1 MSESLDPELA
11 RALQEPA
18 RLVRADPAL
27 LDLVRDAG
35 SPAQAELLKQ
45 SSDATTPGDRYAAAA
60 MLAALFHD
68 RGPLD
73 QAARGYGGA
82 PPRELV
88 ALTEVHALRPAL
100 RESLSSPILTGLL
113 EWATKPDPAAPP
125 LELAMAARDLEL
137 SDSSVL
143 RSVASRADQVA
154 QQNAR
159 RGQQGPLNRF
169 SEVLRQAGDADA
181 TTPGSASAPSRPTN
195 QEPTQGSTPERT
207 QTPAQPFPSTGGP
220 EVTTTG
226 IPASE
231 MLSEDEK
238 RDPDPYGKDYPGTGV
253 PVRDSISGPR
263 PDAPAQPSDPARAPS
278 DTPGSSSDKGPR
290 DGKDKIFDA
299 ERFWPMGP
307 RSTDGPGAPHGG
319 SDVARGDRGDQAGRG
334 APGDRWDTADTGT
347 PAGPPPPPRE
357 PSTSELYYGVG
368 SDRYANRDPDSEE
381 TRTEERN
388 VVRNWAIT
396 FGGIVL
402 ILLILVLLL

>member
-35 SPAQAELLKQ
+35 SPAQSELLKQ

-154 QQNAR
+154 QQSAR

-169 SEVLRQAGDADA
+169 SEVLRQAADADA
-181 TTPGSASAPSRPTN
+181 TTPGSASAPSRPTS
-195 QEPTQGSTPERT
+195 QEPAQDPTQDSTPERT
-207 QTPAQPFPSTGGP
+207 REPAQPFPSTSEP

-238 RDPDPYGKDYPGTGV
+238 RNPDPYGKDYPGTGV
-253 PVRDSISGPR
+253 PVRDSISGHR
-263 PDAPAQPSDPARAPS
+263 PDAPAQPSDPTRAPS
-278 DTPGSSSDKGPR
+278 DTPGSSTDQGPK
-290 DGKDKIFDA
+290 DGKGKIFDA

-307 RSTDGPGAPHGG
+307 RSTDGPGAPLGG
-319 SDVARGDRGDQAGRG
+319 SDVARGDRGAH
-334 APGDRWDTADTGT
+334 GDRWDTADTGA

-368 SDRYANRDPDSEE
+368 SDRYANRDSDSEE

-396 FGGIVL
+396 FGVIVL